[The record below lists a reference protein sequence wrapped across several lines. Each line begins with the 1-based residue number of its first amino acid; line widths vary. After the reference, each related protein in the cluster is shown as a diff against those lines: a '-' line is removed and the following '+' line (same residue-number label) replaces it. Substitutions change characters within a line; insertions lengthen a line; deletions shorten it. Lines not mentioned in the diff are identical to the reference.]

1 MAEFRYFAIF
11 FVYITLRWQYRMNLL
26 NKAQAINLYNRRV
39 IYIPL
44 TLALLAFPISQGGL
58 YCGILYKLK
67 KLIGDCQSAFYY
79 LNLIRSLKLQRNKQ
93 YEELAEDVREF
104 TLT

>member
-1 MAEFRYFAIF
+1 RHTRSKRDWSSD
-11 FVYITLRWQYRMNLL
+11 VCSSD
-26 NKAQAINLYNRRV
+26 LYNRRV

-79 LNLIRSLKLQRNKQ
+79 LNLIRSLKLQRSKQ
-93 YEELAEDVREF
+93 YEELAEEDRKSDVKGRRDGVGRVR
-104 TLT
+104 

>member
-39 IYIPL
+39 IYIPPYARL
-44 TLALLAFPISQGGL
+44 ARFPHFARGTLLWNI
-58 YCGILYKLK
+58 I
-67 KLIGDCQSAFYY
+67 
-79 LNLIRSLKLQRNKQ
+79 
-93 YEELAEDVREF
+93 
-104 TLT
+104 